1 MNPPR
6 HGRGDAP
13 LRAPNTSAGENCSA
27 RSPWTVAL
35 IALTAGLSGLL
46 GCDKPTEPP
55 VCTAIAVDALVVT
68 VVDASSGQR
77 ICDAKVVAVDGSFS
91 EELRLF
97 GSPQECTYSGPTER
111 AGLYEVRAT
120 RAGYEPASTTSVRV
134 TRDECHVIPVRVI
147 VQMQRSAG

>member
-1 MNPPR
+1 MRTN
-6 HGRGDAP
+6 AT
-13 LRAPNTSAGENCSA
+13 LLAIACF
-27 RSPWTVAL
+27 AL
-35 IALTAGLSGLL
+35 V
-46 GCDKPTEPP
+46 GCDHKPTDPI

-77 ICDAKVVAVDGSFS
+77 ICDAKVVAIDGAFS

-97 GSPQECTYSGPTER
+97 GSPTECTYSGPTER

-120 RAGYEPASTTSVRV
+120 RAGYEPATTTRVRV
-134 TRDECHVIPVRVI
+134 ARDECHVIPARVL